1 MTFKPLSSS
10 NRFSTNTNQLNDMI
24 RRLEKEQQAKVFN
37 GPNNSNAIIIGRYAA
52 NLYGFVQAD
61 SSNERH
67 ILLGQAPD
75 DGREGFWIIKTGYDV
90 IDELN
95 T

>member
-1 MTFKPLSSS
+1 MTFKPLSSG
-10 NRFSTNTNQLNDMI
+10 NKFSTNINQINEI
-24 RRLEKEQQAKVFN
+24 NRRLEKEQQAKVFN

-75 DGREGFWIIKTGYDV
+75 GREGFWIIKTGYDV
-90 IDELN
+90 IDELD